1 MKRLLTLSFLF
12 VMISL
17 AGPGQAEPARE
28 ALTLL
33 GGSSYSYKM
42 ATALEKVREDPA
54 AGGVDLVYYTE
65 KDLAENGIDPAVIT
79 RSGIIIL
86 DDMYRSLRE
95 FVLDHAD
102 FKAAKVFG
110 LSTVDNDPQRIMAD
124 KAVKAYARPLTQK
137 NLAALVRFLL
147 HRELGL
153 DIAWG
158 APQKIPAQGIFH
170 PAGDQVFDTFD
181 DYEDWYRKAGHF
193 TEKGAWIGIPEM
205 SAYVYPGET
214 GRVVGRLV
222 EKLEAAGINVLPVYG
237 YPASGAADQFF
248 FDENT
253 GKSRIDLV
261 ATLAFKF
268 SPRDPEGA
276 RKMFERLNVP
286 VLNPLRIH
294 FLTIDQWEEDPQ
306 GLSPMEI
313 SYAMANPEVYGL
325 IEPSAVG
332 ARLFTGMNRPAGP
345 ITPTPP
351 LKRTWISLSAG
362 CGPG

>member
-1 MKRLLTLSFLF
+1 M
-12 VMISL
+12 
-17 AGPGQAEPARE
+17 
-28 ALTLL
+28 
-33 GGSSYSYKM
+33 
-42 ATALEKVREDPA
+42 
-54 AGGVDLVYYTE
+54 
-65 KDLAENGIDPAVIT
+65 IT

-193 TEKGAWIGIPEM
+193 TEKGPG
-205 SAYVYPGET
+205 SA
-214 GRVVGRLV
+214 
-222 EKLEAAGINVLPVYG
+222 
-237 YPASGAADQFF
+237 
-248 FDENT
+248 
-253 GKSRIDLV
+253 
-261 ATLAFKF
+261 
-268 SPRDPEGA
+268 SPR
-276 RKMFERLNVP
+276 
-286 VLNPLRIH
+286 
-294 FLTIDQWEEDPQ
+294 
-306 GLSPMEI
+306 
-313 SYAMANPEVYGL
+313 
-325 IEPSAVG
+325 
-332 ARLFTGMNRPAGP
+332 
-345 ITPTPP
+345 
-351 LKRTWISLSAG
+351 
-362 CGPG
+362 